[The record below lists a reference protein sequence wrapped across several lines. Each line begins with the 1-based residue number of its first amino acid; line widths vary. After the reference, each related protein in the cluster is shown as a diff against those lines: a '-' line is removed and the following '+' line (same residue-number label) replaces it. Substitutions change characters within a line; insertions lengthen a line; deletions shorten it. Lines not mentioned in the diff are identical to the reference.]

1 MLLIFS
7 SEAGTKEHFP
17 ALRSTKAA
25 KAVSYSPCGS
35 YVPLTPEGSPH
46 PNIPMPKEALPSS
59 SGYLPVSTSTPESR
73 MFYTYYEATEPSRSL
88 AETPL
93 LLWLNGGPGC
103 SSMIGNFYEIGPWNV
118 AITDDAIDSL
128 HLKKNPWA
136 WNRRYGLL
144 FIDNPI
150 GTGFSVAGSIED
162 IPQDQPTVAKH
173 LYNALSAFFDMH
185 PSLCGRPF
193 FVTGESY
200 AGKYVPELSCL
211 LMQQQQRDQGLPVEL
226 AGIVV
231 GNGFTDPRIQVQVHE
246 HVARAFNMLTGRQA
260 DYVKEEAKRVVQLI
274 DREEWE
280 EAHYART
287 ALYNANVSTYTHN
300 SLEQDTMKSS
310 KKAFEQVLS
319 AGVPVLLF
327 QGLFDAKDGPTS
339 SEAWMRTLSW
349 SDADRFWD
357 AERVVWLV
365 CGRREG
371 YWRQWKN
378 LTHVIVTGAGHQ
390 VPADQPEAA
399 AAMIETWVEQ
409 HISLGRPISDVHIDQ
424 PLAVGI

>member
-1 MLLIFS
+1 MVLSPRAVAASAAPS
-7 SEAGTKEHFP
+7 SSLHALNSICGTKEHFP

-35 YVPLTPEGSPH
+35 YVPLTPEGSH
-46 PNIPMPKEALPSS
+46 PNVPMPKEALPSS

-150 GTGFSVAGSIED
+150 GRGFSVAGSIED

-193 FVTGESY
+193 FITGESY

-287 ALYNANVSTYTHN
+287 ALCEWIEHKAGTPTLLDIRRHAKYHATQGGVEYL
-300 SLEQDTMKSS
+300 SLFLNQPHVK
-310 KKAFEQVLS
+310 
-319 AGVPVLLF
+319 
-327 QGLFDAKDGPTS
+327 
-339 SEAWMRTLSW
+339 EALH
-349 SDADRFWD
+349 
-357 AERVVWLV
+357 AEPRINWAS
-365 CGRREG
+365 CRPHIRR
-371 YWRQWKN
+371 
-378 LTHVIVTGAGHQ
+378 H
-390 VPADQPEAA
+390 
-399 AAMIETWVEQ
+399 
-409 HISLGRPISDVHIDQ
+409 
-424 PLAVGI
+424 LAQ